1 MIVEFLAGFTVAG
14 SVATAA
20 FYVTRV
26 KRTDLAE
33 LREKFELLRSETR
46 DSFEKLR
53 GETRDQLELVRTK
66 TGLNLEGLREEFS
79 SHRHATNTHLE
90 QHDQTIDRN
99 ARAIENMFT
108 GFNDKLNELKAEKSS
123 LSMMLSNVRRPNG

>member
-14 SVATAA
+14 SAATAA

-33 LREKFELLRSETR
+33 LREKFELLRSELREDVATLR
-46 DSFEKLR
+46 KQTFEKL
-53 GETRDQLELVRTK
+53 DA
-66 TGLNLEGLREEFS
+66 NREEVREHKHS
-79 SHRHATNTHLE
+79 ARTVIEEHGTL
-90 QHDQTIDRN
+90 IDRN
-99 ARAIENMFT
+99 TRAIENMFT

-123 LSMMLSNVRRPNG
+123 LSMMLSNARRPNG